1 MVTPRKCHASAVLDN
16 KLFVLGGSDQQLSVL
31 SAEVLD
37 LSLPESQWSWRPL
50 ANLPS
55 WHNGSVAP
63 VIGDTLYL
71 PVAYGM
77 DTDKTFHPSSELWLG
92 WEGEEGH
99 GRKSRDRPGVGV
111 LGDKIFMVG
120 GASTR
125 DLLSTVEVWDG
136 ETGRWREGKP
146 LTHPREGPGVVGY
159 GGQLYVIG
167 GRGSNGTVEVFTPE
181 TDTWQVLELPV
192 GQPEQEYSAVI
203 LDRVV

>member
-16 KLFVLGGSDQQLSVL
+16 KLYVLGGSDQQLSVL

-63 VIGDTLYL
+63 VIRDTLYL

-77 DTDKTFHPSSELWLG
+77 DTDKTFHPGSELWLG

-111 LGDKIFMVG
+111 LGDKIFMVVRDNAANMKAAFQDAG
-120 GASTR
+120 FDSFGCLAHSFQVRTTGAS
-125 DLLSTVEVWDG
+125 
-136 ETGRWREGKP
+136 
-146 LTHPREGPGVVGY
+146 
-159 GGQLYVIG
+159 I
-167 GRGSNGTVEVFTPE
+167 SNGKK
-181 TDTWQVLELPV
+181 
-192 GQPEQEYSAVI
+192 
-203 LDRVV
+203 